1 MTRRQTFGSFILFLL
16 LFAPAQSQ
24 LDGQQ
29 VKSGTAVVIFFSHN
43 YIIFAAESRVV
54 LAGKSISHRDDACKA
69 RAISNK
75 FIFASAGV
83 NGFEP
88 ESGKNGNA
96 WSAYDEPG
104 NLVDQLPDMDD
115 PVYGLAGL
123 WGKSLEKQVSRAL
136 EVNPGPMMD
145 FLRREGGKTLATGMF
160 AGRTKQG
167 QLVLYKADLNCNC
180 AGNSRR
186 TSLEI
191 LPLSLS
197 AGTGGA
203 AIGSQEAL
211 DLWDELGKESSERAR
226 ASLHEFETNRASRSG
241 PKMLEATAVASLEFI
256 LKYSRGGDIGGPI
269 DAVELTPAGDIHW
282 IQRKA
287 NCPDQR

>member
-1 MTRRQTFGSFILFLL
+1 MFNSCILFLL
-16 LFAPAQSQ
+16 LFIPAQDQ
-24 LDGQQ
+24 LNSQQ
-29 VKSGTAVVIFFSHN
+29 VKSGTAVVVLSSHN
-43 YIIFAAESRVV
+43 YIVFAAESRVV
-54 LAGKSISHRDDACKA
+54 LPGKSILHRDDACKV

-88 ESGKNGNA
+88 EPGKAGNA

-104 NLVDQLPDMDD
+104 KLVDQLPDMDD
-115 PVYGLAGL
+115 PVYGLAVL
-123 WGKSLEKQVSRAL
+123 WGESLEKHVNRAL

-145 FLRREGGKTLATGMF
+145 FLRKEGGQTLTTGMF

-167 QLVLYKADLNCNC
+167 QLVIYKADLNCNC

-191 LPLSLS
+191 LPFPLSP
-197 AGTGGA
+197 GIGGGL
-203 AIGSQEAL
+203 IGAQEAL
-211 DLWDELGKESSERAR
+211 DLWDELGQEKSERAR
-226 ASLHEFETNRASRSG
+226 ASLHQLEMGDTGRSG
-241 PKMLEATAVASLEFI
+241 PKKLEAIAVSSLEFI
-256 LKYSRGGDIGGPI
+256 LKYSLGGDVGGPI
-269 DAVELTPAGDIHW
+269 DAVEMTPAGDIHW
-282 IQRKA
+282 VQRKA

>member
-1 MTRRQTFGSFILFLL
+1 MTRRRMFGSCILFLL
-16 LFAPAQSQ
+16 VFSPAQEQ

-29 VKSGTAVVIFFSHN
+29 VKTGTAVVILFSHN
-43 YIIFAAESRVV
+43 YIVFAAESRVV
-54 LAGKSISHRDDACKA
+54 LPGKSILHRDNACKI
-69 RAISNK
+69 RAINNK

-88 ESGKNGNA
+88 EPGKAGNA

-104 NLVDQLPDMDD
+104 KLIDQLPDMDD
-115 PVYGLAGL
+115 PVHGLAEL
-123 WGKSLEKQVSRAL
+123 WGKSLEKHVNRAL
-136 EVNPGPMMD
+136 EVNPASMMD
-145 FLRREGGKTLATGMF
+145 FLRKEGGQTLTTGMF

-167 QLVLYKADLNCNC
+167 QLVIYKADLNCNC

-191 LPLSLS
+191 LPFPLSP
-197 AGTGGA
+197 GTGGG

-211 DLWDELGKESSERAR
+211 DLWDELGKGNSERAQ
-226 ASLHEFETNRASRSG
+226 ASLHQLETGDAGRSG
-241 PKMLEATAVASLEFI
+241 PKRLEAIAVSSLEFI
-256 LKYSRGGDIGGPI
+256 LQYSRGGDVGGPV
-269 DAVELTPAGDIHW
+269 DAVEMTPTGDIHW
-282 IQRKA
+282 VQRKA

>member
-1 MTRRQTFGSFILFLL
+1 MTKRRMFNSCILFLL
-16 LFAPAQSQ
+16 VFIPAQDH

-29 VKSGTAVVIFFSHN
+29 VKSGTAVVVFFSHN
-43 YIIFAAESRVV
+43 YIVFAAESRVV
-54 LAGKSISHRDDACKA
+54 LSGKSILNRDDACKV
-69 RAISNK
+69 RAIGNK

-88 ESGKNGNA
+88 EPGKPGNA

-104 NLVDQLPDMDD
+104 KLADELPDIDD
-115 PVYGLAGL
+115 PVYGLAEL
-123 WGKSLEKQVSRAL
+123 WGKSLEKHVNRAF

-145 FLRREGGKTLATGMF
+145 FLRKEGGQTLTTGMF
-160 AGRTKQG
+160 AGRTRQG
-167 QLVLYKADLNCNC
+167 QSVIYKADLNCNC
-180 AGNSRR
+180 TGNSRR

-191 LPLSLS
+191 LPLPLPASTR
-197 AGTGGA
+197 GV

-211 DLWDELGKESSERAR
+211 DLWDELGKGNSERAQ
-226 ASLHEFETNRASRSG
+226 ASFNQLETGDAGRSG
-241 PKMLEATAVASLEFI
+241 PKKLEAMAVASLEFI

-269 DAVELTPAGDIHW
+269 DAVEMTPAGDIHW
-282 IQRKA
+282 IQRKG